1 VSARA
6 VRVDPLRWRPLSFLL
21 FATGGGLL
29 VAAVVGR
36 SPVPLFLALPLL
48 LAGPA
53 AALGGPRASPAV
65 VVHRRAEGSGAEVR
79 VVGSVAPTD
88 GTDARDL
95 ELAFD
100 RPAALVVGR
109 VPTSESSPEEVRFVI
124 PWRAPEPAIV
134 EVPAPRIVW
143 RDACGLVERPVR
155 SQATP
160 LVVERYPPELVHVGA
175 VRLRRTMALPGE
187 TPSPRLGAAG
197 EFHGL
202 RDAAPSDPPRR
213 INWRASARAG
223 RLVANEYEVDRTGDV
238 LLLLD
243 ARRSSLGPELDD
255 RLFSIARAAA
265 AGIADSF
272 LHEKA
277 RVGVGVFGE
286 FLDAVPLASGRT
298 QRLRVRA
305 RLLDARLGPADS
317 PSERCAISVSRY
329 FPPGVT
335 TILLTSL
342 VDDPA
347 GELVIYLRRRGYPV
361 IVLSPSPLPILTEQS
376 SLPATDEALAA
387 RLTTLVR
394 RARIAET
401 WRDAPAVDWDDYWS
415 LGGFVH
421 FLRRAGVARV
431 G

>member
-1 VSARA
+1 VSRSAPA
-6 VRVDPLRWRPLSFLL
+6 GPFLRWRPLSFLL
-21 FATGGGLL
+21 FGAGAALL
-29 VAAVVGR
+29 VGAVVDR
-36 SPVPLFLALPLL
+36 SAVPVFLAVPLL

-53 AALGGPRASPAV
+53 AALGGPRGPPV
-65 VVHRRAEGSGAEVR
+65 VRVERHEEGSGPDVR
-79 VVGSVAPTD
+79 VVGSLRASD
-88 GTDARDL
+88 RTDARDL
-95 ELAFD
+95 ELSFD
-100 RPAALVVGR
+100 RPAALAAAAEPTFEPRADAVGFS
-109 VPTSESSPEEVRFVI
+109 VP
-124 PWRAPEPAIV
+124 WLAAEPAIV
-134 EVPAPRIVW
+134 EIPAPRVVW

-155 SQATP
+155 SEGGP

-187 TPSPRLGAAG
+187 TPSSRLGASG

-243 ARRSSLGPELDD
+243 ARRTSLGPEVDD

-265 AGIADSF
+265 AGIAESF

-277 RVGVGVFGE
+277 RVGVAVFGE

-305 RLLDARLGPADS
+305 RLLDARLGPADT
-317 PSERCAISVSRY
+317 PSERGAIAVSRY

-342 VDDPA
+342 VDDPS
-347 GELVIYLRRRGYPV
+347 GELVLHLRRRGYPL
-361 IVLSPSPLPILTEQS
+361 IVLSPSPLPILTAQS
-376 SLPATDEALAA
+376 ALPATDEALAA
-387 RLTTLVR
+387 RLTALVR
-394 RARIAET
+394 RARIAQT
-401 WRDAPAVDWDDYWS
+401 WRDAPTVDWDQYWS

-421 FLRRAGVARV
+421 FLRRAGTARV